1 MKGLGNVVEV
11 TIGGVKMRVEPTAA
25 GGPKG
30 TESLARELVRGILG
44 SGAAPSLE
52 LTRGPANGTKRE
64 LPPPEATWVIGR
76 GDEAT
81 WVILDEDLSREHV
94 EITRGWDG
102 VVVRD
107 LGSKNGT
114 RVGGVR
120 ITEAT
125 PLRDGVLLSA
135 GNCEWVFRDPAER
148 HLDGVLVSSGP
159 RPVVTDEPSPTVVVT
174 AIARPTPRTFWIAS
188 SICALAAAGLVWVLA
203 S

>member
-30 TESLARELVRGILG
+30 TESLARSLVRGILG
-44 SGAAPSLE
+44 TGGAPSLE
-52 LTRGPANGTKRE
+52 LTRGPASGTKRE

-81 WVILDEDLSREHV
+81 WVILDEDLSREHI
-94 EITRGWDG
+94 EITRGWAG
-102 VVVRD
+102 VTVRD

-114 RVGGVR
+114 RVDGVR
-120 ITEAT
+120 ISEPT
-125 PLRDGVLLSA
+125 PLRDGARLSA

-159 RPVVTDEPSPTVVVT
+159 RPVVTDEPLPAVTVV
-174 AIARPTPRTFWIAS
+174 ARRTPMTFWIAS
-188 SICALAAAGLVWVLA
+188 SICALSAAGLLWVLA

>member
-1 MKGLGNVVEV
+1 MKSLDVVEV

-44 SGAAPSLE
+44 TGASPSLE
-52 LTRGPANGTKRE
+52 VTRGPASGTKRE
-64 LPPPEATWVIGR
+64 LPPPEVTWVIGR
-76 GDEAT
+76 GDGAT

-94 EITRGWDG
+94 EITRGWEG
-102 VVVRD
+102 VTLRD

-114 RVGGVR
+114 RVDGAR
-120 ITEAT
+120 ITGQV
-125 PLRDGVLLSA
+125 PLRDGAEIEA
-135 GNCEWVFRDPAER
+135 GNTAWVFRDPAER

-159 RPVVTDEPSPTVVVT
+159 RPVVTDEPEPVVV
-174 AIARPTPRTFWIAS
+174 IAPPRPAPIVFWIAS
-188 SICALAAAGLVWVLA
+188 SICALACLGLLWVLA

>member
-1 MKGLGNVVEV
+1 MKSLGNVVEV
-11 TIGGVKMRVEPTAA
+11 TIGGVKMRVEPTSA
-25 GGPKG
+25 GGPQG

-52 LTRGPANGTKRE
+52 IVRGPASGTKRE

-81 WVILDEDLSREHV
+81 WIILDEDLSREHI
-94 EITRGWDG
+94 EIKRGWDG
-102 VVVRD
+102 VTVRD

-114 RVGGVR
+114 RVDGVR
-120 ITEAT
+120 ISEPT
-125 PLRDGVLLSA
+125 PLRDGARLSA

-148 HLDGVLVSSGP
+148 HLEGVLVSSGP
-159 RPVVTDEPSPTVVVT
+159 RPVVVDEPLPEVT
-174 AIARPTPRTFWIAS
+174 SAERPTPVTFWIAS
-188 SICALAAAGLVWVLA
+188 SICVLSAAGLVWILA